1 MPAECHGALKGTV
14 LSSVI
19 QEQNLDE
26 AGSESFWVFS
36 KTAAACSCGTAGG
49 VKLQQGQQPSTGSY
63 ELMGW
68 DASTLCGETTYCVY
82 EIMAGMVGSMLVSDT
97 TLTEAVVRPQVE
109 NQFYAMCNSGP

>member
-49 VKLQQGQQPSTGSY
+49 VKLQQGQ
-63 ELMGW
+63 
-68 DASTLCGETTYCVY
+68 
-82 EIMAGMVGSMLVSDT
+82 
-97 TLTEAVVRPQVE
+97 
-109 NQFYAMCNSGP
+109 

>member
-1 MPAECHGALKGTV
+1 
-14 LSSVI
+14 
-19 QEQNLDE
+19 
-26 AGSESFWVFS
+26 
-36 KTAAACSCGTAGG
+36 
-49 VKLQQGQQPSTGSY
+49 
-63 ELMGW
+63 MGW